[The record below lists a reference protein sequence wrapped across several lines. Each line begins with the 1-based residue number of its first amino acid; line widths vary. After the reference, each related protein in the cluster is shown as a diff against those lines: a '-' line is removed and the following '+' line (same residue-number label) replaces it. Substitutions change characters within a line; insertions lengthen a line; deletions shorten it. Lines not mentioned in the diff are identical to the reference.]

1 MNNTVTD
8 FFLSANTPAG
18 FISNFDMIYKLDSSW
33 KCYILKGVPGCGKST
48 VFKKIAEKAQDKY
61 QNIERIH
68 CSCDPQ
74 SLDGVVLH
82 DAHKIY
88 IDGTMPHM
96 VEPLYPGTNHI
107 VVSLYDG
114 INKDYLWEKREDIR
128 ELIKQKKSLSENCQR
143 LLSSTGEFYS
153 DTYIS
158 AESFT
163 DIPKVQAQS
172 RRIIKQEL
180 KNDHYCYGKE
190 YERFFSV
197 ITKDGVSL
205 FENTIEALADRVF
218 LLQDD
223 YGLFSHVMLSEIKVN
238 CLYKGYDVISCCCCA
253 TPWKKY
259 EHLFIPELKLA
270 FVSSNKFHP
279 LNIVPYRIINSRRY
293 TNNDAV
299 REKKKRL
306 AFNKNSTEQ
315 ILSKSIDTMG
325 EIYSC
330 HHKLENI
337 YQKGIDFKKTDAV
350 TDYLL
355 SDI

>member
-1 MNNTVTD
+1 MNKIITD

-18 FISNFDMIYKLDSSW
+18 FISNFNMIYKLDSSW

-48 VFKKIAEKAQDKY
+48 AFKKIAQEASKKYSYIEKV
-61 QNIERIH
+61 H
-68 CSCDPQ
+68 CSCDPE
-74 SLDGVVLH
+74 SLDGVIIY
-82 DAHKIY
+82 DAHKLY
-88 IDGTMPHM
+88 IDGTLPHM
-96 VEPLYPGTNHI
+96 IEPLYPGTNHI

-114 INKDYLWEKREDIR
+114 INKEYLWSKKEEIR
-128 ELIKQKKSLSENCQR
+128 SLVKQKKSLSENCQR

-153 DTYIS
+153 DTYIT

-180 KNDHYCYGKE
+180 KDNRSCFGTE

-197 ITKDGVSL
+197 ITKDGISL
-205 FENTIEALADRVF
+205 FENTISALADKVF

-223 YGLFSHVMLSEIKVN
+223 YGLFSHIMLSEIKTT
-238 CLYKGYDVISCCCCA
+238 CLYKGYDVISCRCCA

-259 EHLFIPELKLA
+259 EHLFIPELRIA
-270 FVSSNKFHP
+270 FVSSNKFHS
-279 LNIVPYRIINSRRY
+279 LDLIPYRIINSRRY
-293 TNNDAV
+293 IDNDKV

-306 AFNKNSTEQ
+306 QFNKSSTEQ

-325 EIYSC
+325 EIYFC
-330 HHKLENI
+330 HNKLETI
-337 YQKGIDFKKTDAV
+337 YRKGVDFSKTDSV
-350 TDYLL
+350 VNSLL
-355 SDI
+355 ATL